1 MIRMI
6 CRSGQPERQPQMVPL
21 RFQFFQDHRSG
32 WPFIGNDVR
41 GMFYNIP
48 QISGIPLKLPRMPL
62 LDMPDPLLG
71 DDVLISPDVRRNHT
85 VFFDIDFSNCIHG
98 SPHAPSGFSS
108 SSTQGSQK
116 SVSIWKSGLGKSSA
130 GRL

>member
-1 MIRMI
+1 
-6 CRSGQPERQPQMVPL
+6 
-21 RFQFFQDHRSG
+21 
-32 WPFIGNDVR
+32 
-41 GMFYNIP
+41 MFYNIP

-116 SVSIWKSGLGKSSA
+116 SVSIWKNGLGKSSA